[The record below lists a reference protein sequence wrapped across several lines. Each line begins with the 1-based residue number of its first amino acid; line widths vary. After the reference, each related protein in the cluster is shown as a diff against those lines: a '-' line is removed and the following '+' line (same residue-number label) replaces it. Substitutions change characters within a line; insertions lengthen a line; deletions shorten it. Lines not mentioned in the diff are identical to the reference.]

1 MKEFKIKIIYEE
13 GNSEIIEIRSSDIEW
28 SMKQYSR
35 NREPFNWEIKEEKEF
50 K

>member
-1 MKEFKIKIIYEE
+1 MKEFKIKITYKE

-28 SMKQYSR
+28 SMEQYKR
-35 NREPFNWEIKEEKEF
+35 NREPFDWKIKEEKEF